1 VAKFIGAIVVFALL
15 LANIAAT
22 IRVLRFEGSTRGQ
35 KFAQTLVVWLLPI
48 LGAGL
53 VFALTH
59 DEPLRGG
66 AGDNGGIYAD
76 GAAGSGLMDHNSY
89 SSDIGGGDASSGG
102 GDGGGH

>member
-1 VAKFIGAIVVFALL
+1 MVKFIGAVVVCALL
-15 LANIAAT
+15 LANVAAT

-35 KFAQTLVVWLLPI
+35 KFAQTLLAWLLPV

-59 DEPLRGG
+59 DEPVRHDA
-66 AGDNGGIYAD
+66 AGDGGIYAD
-76 GAAGSGLMDHNSY
+76 GAAGSGLMDHNAQ